1 MTTDVCEVALKKHVV
16 IMNSCAKSRQNYM
29 AKHFFNLTTTIFVIT
44 EIITIVI
51 LTHTTLKIE
60 N

>member
-1 MTTDVCEVALKKHVV
+1 MTTYVCEVALKKYVV
-16 IMNSCAKSRQNYM
+16 IMNSCAKARQNYM